1 MSLLLR
7 GLWRLTMSR
16 QEFRRN
22 KRKVKKVVGKD
33 LPKISED
40 DVVAFTNLADSMAK
54 SKNTNIVIDFLKLT
68 QEALRLEFGFGQT
81 RLDRYTKR
89 LNSIIECIDLDYVTF
104 ADFAEEYKVKPRK
117 TVKIDRDLIKRKIKE
132 LKNDN

>member
-1 MSLLLR
+1 
-7 GLWRLTMSR
+7 MSR

-22 KRKVKKVVGKD
+22 KRKVKKVISKD
-33 LPKISED
+33 LSKISND
-40 DVVAFTNLADSMAK
+40 DVEAFTSLADSIAK
-54 SKNTNIVIDFLKLT
+54 SKNTNIVIDFLRLT

-89 LNSIIECIDLDYVTF
+89 LNSIIECIDLDLVTF

-117 TVKIDRDLIKRKIKE
+117 TVKIDRDLINRKIKE
-132 LKNDN
+132 LKNENC

>member
-1 MSLLLR
+1 
-7 GLWRLTMSR
+7 MSR

-33 LPKISED
+33 LPKISAD
-40 DVVAFTNLADSMAK
+40 GVVAFTNLADSMAK
-54 SKNTNIVIDFLKLT
+54 SKNTNIVIEFLRLT
-68 QEALRLEFGFGQT
+68 QEALRLEFGFGQA

-104 ADFAEEYKVKPRK
+104 ADFSEEYKVKPRK

-132 LKNDN
+132 LKNENC

>member
-1 MSLLLR
+1 MN
-7 GLWRLTMSR
+7 R
-16 QEFRRN
+16 QEVRRN

-33 LPKISED
+33 LPKISD
-40 DVVAFTNLADSMAK
+40 SDVKAFTDLADSIAK
-54 SKNTNIVIDFLKLT
+54 SKNTNIVIDFLRLT

-89 LNSIIECIDLDYVTF
+89 LNSIIECIDLDLVTF

-117 TVKIDRDLIKRKIKE
+117 TVKIDSELIKRKIKE
-132 LKNDN
+132 LKNEDC

>member
-1 MSLLLR
+1 
-7 GLWRLTMSR
+7 MSR

-33 LPKISED
+33 LPKISAD
-40 DVVAFTNLADSMAK
+40 GVVAFTNLADSMAK
-54 SKNTNIVIDFLKLT
+54 SKNTNIVIEFLRLT

-89 LNSIIECIDLDYVTF
+89 LNSIIECIDLDLVTF

-117 TVKIDRDLIKRKIKE
+117 TVKIDRDLINRKIKE

>member
-1 MSLLLR
+1 
-7 GLWRLTMSR
+7 MSR

-40 DVVAFTNLADSMAK
+40 GVVAFTNLADSMAK
-54 SKNTNIVIDFLKLT
+54 NKNTNIVIEFLRLT
-68 QEALRLEFGFGQT
+68 QEALRLEFGFGQVS
-81 RLDRYTKR
+81 LDRYTKR
-89 LNSIIECIDLDYVTF
+89 LNSIIECIDLDLVTF

-117 TVKIDRDLIKRKIKE
+117 TVKIDGELIKRKIKE
-132 LKNDN
+132 LKNENC

>member
-1 MSLLLR
+1 
-7 GLWRLTMSR
+7 MSR

-40 DVVAFTNLADSMAK
+40 GVVAFTNLADSMAK
-54 SKNTNIVIDFLKLT
+54 NKNTNIVIEFLRLT
-68 QEALRLEFGFGQT
+68 QEALRLEFGFGQV

-89 LNSIIECIDLDYVTF
+89 LNSIIECIDLDLVTF

-117 TVKIDRDLIKRKIKE
+117 TVKIDGELIKRKIKE
-132 LKNDN
+132 LKNENC

>member
-1 MSLLLR
+1 MN
-7 GLWRLTMSR
+7 R

-22 KRKVKKVVGKD
+22 KRKVKKVISKD
-33 LPKISED
+33 LSKISND
-40 DVVAFTNLADSMAK
+40 DVEAFTSLADSIAK
-54 SKNTNIVIDFLKLT
+54 SKNTNIVIDFLRLT

-89 LNSIIECIDLDYVTF
+89 LNSIIECIDLDLVTF

-117 TVKIDRDLIKRKIKE
+117 TVKIDRDLINRKIKE
-132 LKNDN
+132 LKNENC

>member
-1 MSLLLR
+1 MN
-7 GLWRLTMSR
+7 R
-16 QEFRRN
+16 QEVRRK

-33 LPKISED
+33 LPKVSD
-40 DVVAFTNLADSMAK
+40 SDVKAFTDLADSIAK
-54 SKNTNIVIDFLKLT
+54 SKNTSVVIDFLRLT

-89 LNSIIECIDLDYVTF
+89 LNSIIECIDLDLVTF

-117 TVKIDRDLIKRKIKE
+117 TVKIDRDTINRKIKE
-132 LKNDN
+132 LKNENC

>member
-1 MSLLLR
+1 
-7 GLWRLTMSR
+7 MSR

-54 SKNTNIVIDFLKLT
+54 SKNTSVVIDFLRLT

-89 LNSIIECIDLDYVTF
+89 LNSIIECIDLDLVTF

>member
-1 MSLLLR
+1 
-7 GLWRLTMSR
+7 MSR

-33 LPKISED
+33 LPKISD
-40 DVVAFTNLADSMAK
+40 SDVKAFTDLADSIAK
-54 SKNTNIVIDFLKLT
+54 SKNTSVVIDFLRLT

-89 LNSIIECIDLDYVTF
+89 LNSIIECIDLDLVTF

-117 TVKIDRDLIKRKIKE
+117 TVKIDRDLIKRKINE

>member
-1 MSLLLR
+1 
-7 GLWRLTMSR
+7 MSR

-22 KRKVKKVVGKD
+22 KRKVKKIISKD
-33 LPKISED
+33 LSKISND
-40 DVVAFTNLADSMAK
+40 DVEAFTSLADSIAK
-54 SKNTNIVIDFLKLT
+54 SKNTNVVIDFLRLT

-89 LNSIIECIDLDYVTF
+89 LNSIIECIDLDLVTF

-117 TVKIDRDLIKRKIKE
+117 TVKIDRDLINRKIKE